1 MRKIAFIA
9 AVAAAAVS
17 APAFAQGAYV
27 GVGVTH
33 ENTSTSADLEGVGFS
48 GVGGTILAGYSLPL
62 SGNVFAGVEANFDL
76 SSAKLGDKVDGLEA
90 DHAFGISARLGTNLN
105 DKTSLFGRVGY
116 QRGRLSFTADSVK
129 ESESFDG
136 VRFGAGVQTAV
147 SEKVSLRAE
156 YGRTHYYLNDADR
169 KALAPKKGG
178 YNTDQFSMAV
188 VFGF

>member
-48 GVGGTILAGYSLPL
+48 GVGGTILAGYSVPL

-90 DHAFGISARLGTNLN
+90 DNAFGISARLGTNLSE
-105 DKTSLFGRVGY
+105 KTSLFGRVGY

-156 YGRTHYYLNDADR
+156 YSRTHYSLSKISRDE
-169 KALAPKKGG
+169 LAPKQGG